1 MRTGGRS
8 AGGGCSWEAGG
19 GRGRGRGRGICLFIA
34 DGVNEEEEE
43 WACSLL
49 GHSAWLQENSSGASS
64 SKKVTQKRCRH
75 HPSSFALLN
84 ERMRHH
90 ERARDNGQCWAIRRL
105 REVSVTVAQEKW
117 GRGGGW
123 DLKGSRL
130 HPPDVR
136 SSRTRRHW

>member
-8 AGGGCSWEAGG
+8 VGGGCSWEAGG

-64 SKKVTQKRCRH
+64 SKKSDAKKVSTPSKLFRAPERTERH
-75 HPSSFALLN
+75 
-84 ERMRHH
+84 R

-136 SSRTRRHW
+136 SSRTLRHW